1 MAIRIETT
9 LIDDLDGTTAEE
21 TVRFSLDGTAYE
33 IDLTEEHAAE
43 LRQGLGR
50 FTNAARKV
58 TGSRRASAPAT
69 GAKGREHTQQIR
81 AWAQQHGI
89 TVNAR
94 GRINASVM
102 EAYEKANGS

>member
-1 MAIRIETT
+1 M
-9 LIDDLDGTTAEE
+9 
-21 TVRFSLDGTAYE
+21 RFSLDGTAYE

-50 FTNAARKV
+50 FTNSARKI
-58 TGSRRASAPAT
+58 TGTRGASALAT
-69 GAKGREHTQQIR
+69 GAMGRERTQQIR
-81 AWAQQHGI
+81 AWAQQQGI

-94 GRINASVM
+94 GRINASVV